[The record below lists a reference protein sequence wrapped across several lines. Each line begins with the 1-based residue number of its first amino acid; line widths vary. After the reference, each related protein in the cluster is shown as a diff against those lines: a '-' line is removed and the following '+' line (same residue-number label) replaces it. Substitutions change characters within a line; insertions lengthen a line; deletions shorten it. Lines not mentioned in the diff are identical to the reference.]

1 MGMWLEFAVVVGLVF
16 LNGFFALAEMA
27 VVSSRRVRLQQMAEA
42 GDQGAARA
50 LALAEDPGRFL
61 SSVQFGITLIGILSG
76 AFGGAT
82 LGARLGPVLDE
93 IPMVAPYGE
102 RIAFFVVVAFITALS
117 VIMGELVPKR
127 TALSNPEPIAAW
139 AARPLEIVAAAGR
152 PFVWFFERST
162 AALLAMLGVRDRG
175 SQSVT
180 EEEVKFAIAEGT
192 EAGVIDEAEE
202 EMIHGVLE
210 LADRS
215 VESIMTPRPDV
226 YWIDLDD
233 EQDVISRDVAECPYS
248 RLVVARDGDMS
259 HPLGVVQKKD
269 LVGDLVSGKGI
280 LLEAHLLQ
288 PAHVPEGIPAMRM
301 LQIFRTTP
309 LHVAFVFDEYG
320 DFQGIVT
327 LTDVMR
333 AVAGELPEEHR
344 PTPQEMLKR
353 EDGSWLVDGRAAI
366 DEVKDTLGLR
376 METNGDFHTAAG
388 LALDR
393 LARIPLEGECFE
405 LDGWKVEVID
415 MDGNRI
421 DKLLFMPPHRPASVG
436 QPAA

>member
-1 MGMWLEFAVVVGLVF
+1 MGMWLELAVVVGLAI

-27 VVSSRRVRLQQMAEA
+27 VVSSRRMRLQQMAEG
-42 GDQGAARA
+42 GDAGAARA
-50 LALAEDPGRFL
+50 LALAENPGKFL
-61 SSVQFGITLIGILSG
+61 SAVQVGITLISIVSG

-82 LGARLGPVLDE
+82 LAARLGPVLDG
-93 IPMVAPYGE
+93 IPVLAPYGE
-102 RIAFFVVVAFITALS
+102 RIAFVIIIIFITALS
-117 VIMGELVPKR
+117 VIVGELVPKR
-127 TALSNPEPIAAW
+127 TALSNPEPIAARV
-139 AARPLEIVAAAGR
+139 ARPLEVAAAIGR
-152 PFVWFFERST
+152 PFVWLFERST
-162 AALLAMLGVRDRG
+162 AALLALLGVRDRG
-175 SQSVT
+175 GQGVT

-192 EAGVIDEAEE
+192 EAGVIDEDEE

-210 LADRS
+210 LADKS
-215 VESIMTPRPDV
+215 VEAIMTPRPDV

-233 EQDVISRDVAECPYS
+233 EQEVISRDIAECPYS
-248 RLVVARDGDMS
+248 RIVVARDGDMS

-269 LVGDLVSGKGI
+269 LVEDLLRGQGI
-280 LLEAHLLQ
+280 RLEAHLLQ

-320 DFQGIVT
+320 DFQGVVT

-333 AVAGELPEEHR
+333 AVAGEMPEEHR
-344 PTPQEMLKR
+344 PTPQELLKR

-366 DEVKDTLGLR
+366 DEVKETLGLR

-393 LARIPLEGECFE
+393 LARIPSEGESFE
-405 LDGWKVEVID
+405 LDGWRVEVID

-421 DKLLFMPPHRPASVG
+421 DKLLFMPPAQAAAFE